1 MVSSSAVRLLPRYCR
16 SGPPTTAFCSP
27 WPTLVGNQKNSPRRR
42 DAGGFDGES
51 RDAPGGGSSDRG
63 LSPFSSVASLPIH
76 SIEPMHELLK
86 RLVLEL
92 ANSLARQ
99 AQVLTDFT
107 KGHGRERFEA
117 KPHPDHRGLAVLK
130 LVQAAE
136 DTVEVVGLD
145 HQILGGL
152 APVVGQ
158 HVIEY
163 LALILAA
170 LGLRHQVVDLD
181 GLGHDANLL

>member
-1 MVSSSAVRLLPRYCR
+1 ERAGEMVSSSALRSLLRRCR
-16 SGPPTTAFCSP
+16 SGQPTTAFCSP
-27 WPTLVGNQKNSPRRR
+27 WPTLVGNKKSPRRR
-42 DAGGFDGES
+42 DAGGLDGES
-51 RDAPGGGSSDRG
+51 RDAPDGGSGDRG

-76 SIEPMHELLK
+76 SIEPMHELLQ

-152 APVVGQ
+152 APLVGQ
-158 HVIEY
+158 HIIQY

-170 LGLRHQVVDLD
+170 LGVRHQVVDL
-181 GLGHDANLL
+181 